1 MSSSWIAGAAAGVA
15 LGVELGDETAGPASS
30 GRHDDDGHLAA
41 VDVAV
46 EGCWKRSADR
56 NGHIGI
62 AGNVLS
68 LGVGMPLAPVL
79 VATSAH
85 RRR

>member
-1 MSSSWIAGAAAGVA
+1 MFSSWIVGAAAGVA
-15 LGVELGDETAGPASS
+15 LGVEFGDETAGLTSS
-30 GRHDDDGHLAA
+30 GRHDDGHLAA

-46 EGCWKRSADR
+46 GGCWKRSADK

-68 LGVGMPLAPVL
+68 LGLEMPLAPV
-79 VATSAH
+79 AASAH